1 MRITPLEIRKHTF
14 DRSFRGY
21 DTESVEA
28 FLLSLSQEWERVGDD
43 IRQSK
48 QKLEVAERE
57 IVRMKEIENSLFKT
71 LKAAEEAQGQLNLKV
86 QSEIEQI
93 KENAKLEAEEILN
106 EARKSAKMIVSDA
119 ENKAKFLVEEA
130 VNDLKNYERDF
141 KAMEKYKEFLV
152 VELKRFANDT
162 LEKVAKFEDN
172 LSTRTNIQ
180 QIESVKAVPEIST
193 SRESVS
199 LPVAIPEK
207 VVATTFVKQE
217 TLLQEVPLFSNLSD
231 TKNETEINF
240 EPANDFD
247 DENEEL
253 PQVSKILEKK
263 EQTVFNAKA
272 DELVREMRT
281 VKVKPRKTGKD
292 DGLPTVSSVM
302 EEFGKDNSSGITN
315 GGGSFF
321 DDL

>member
-172 LSTRTNIQ
+172 LSTRTTIQ
-180 QIESVKAVPEIST
+180 QIESVKPVAEIST

-207 VVATTFVKQE
+207 VVAPTFVKQE

-231 TKNETEINF
+231 SKNETEINF
-240 EPANDFD
+240 EPAIDFD

-263 EQTVFNAKA
+263 EQTVFNVKA

>member
-14 DRSFRGY
+14 DRSFRGF

-28 FLLSLSQEWERVGDD
+28 FLLSLSQEWERVGEDM
-43 IRQSK
+43 RQSK

-57 IVRMKEIENSLFKT
+57 IIRMQEIESSLFKT
-71 LKAAEEAQGQLNLKV
+71 LKAAEEAQDKISLKAQAEIDQL
-86 QSEIEQI
+86 
-93 KENAKLEAEEILN
+93 KENAKIEVEEILN
-106 EARKSAKMIVSDA
+106 EARKSAKMIISDA

-141 KAMEKYKEFLV
+141 KTMEKYKESLV
-152 VELKRFANDT
+152 EELKQFANDT

-172 LSTRTNIQ
+172 LSSRTNFQ
-180 QIESVKAVPEIST
+180 KIENVT
-193 SRESVS
+193 
-199 LPVAIPEK
+199 VAILPEPVVK
-207 VVATTFVKQE
+207 VAITTPIKE
-217 TLLQEVPLFSNLSD
+217 TPLFP
-231 TKNETEINF
+231 TEETSENNTNIVF

-253 PQVSKILEKK
+253 PEVSKILDKK
-263 EQTVFNAKA
+263 DSTVFNAKA
-272 DELVREMRT
+272 DELVKEMKT
-281 VKVKPRKTGKD
+281 IKVKPKKLGKD

-302 EEFGKDNSSGITN
+302 EEFGKDNASGISN